1 VDRTQNGGTFYVGEL
16 GHALPVNEHVP
27 NLGPRVT
34 VLDAKGQK
42 IARFGGPFGGEKPG
56 EFTAPHSVVTDSQGA
71 VYVSEVSWTAGGSL
85 ETPPREIRSLQKF
98 ARVA

>member
-1 VDRTQNGGTFYVGEL
+1 
-16 GHALPVNEHVP
+16 
-27 NLGPRVT
+27 
-34 VLDAKGQK
+34 
-42 IARFGGPFGGEKPG
+42 
-56 EFTAPHSVVTDSQGA
+56 VVTDSQGA